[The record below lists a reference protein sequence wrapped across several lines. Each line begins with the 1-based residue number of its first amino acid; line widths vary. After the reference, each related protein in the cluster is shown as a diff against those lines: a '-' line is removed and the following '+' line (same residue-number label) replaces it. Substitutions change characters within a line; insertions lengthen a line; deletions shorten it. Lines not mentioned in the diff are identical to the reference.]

1 MPTILQLRRGST
13 AENDAYTGSV
23 GEITVDT
30 TLSTVRLHDGSTAG
44 GSLVGNLQKNIQI
57 GITGDNEID
66 TSSGNLTIDS
76 AGGTVTIDD
85 NLNISGTTTVS
96 GHILPDTDVTY
107 DLGSS
112 SFKFRDIY
120 LSGTSINL
128 GSATITASGSSI
140 VLPSGSTISGGTGN
154 LATESYVDTAVAN
167 VIDSAPGALDTLN
180 ELAAALGDDA
190 NYASTTTTAL
200 SNRLRIDT
208 NAQGLTSTQKSNAI
222 TNLGLST
229 VATSGS
235 YTDLSNTSSVVTLSG
250 TQTLTNKTISSTNN
264 TITITES
271 NISDLGSYITASS
284 SDTLT
289 NKSGNISQWTNDTGY
304 LTSTNIN
311 TSTSGSNALITLT
324 NSAGGSDSVT
334 LAAGSNI
341 TISESGDTIT
351 IASTASGSALTIQ
364 DEGSTLTTD
373 ATTLNFVGAG
383 VTASGS
389 GSTKTITI
397 SGGSSYTDSD
407 VNTHLNT
414 STASSGEV
422 LSWNGSDYDWVA
434 QSGGGSSLTIQDEGS
449 TLTTDATTLNFTGAG
464 VTASGTGSTK
474 TINIPASGGS
484 STLGGLS
491 DVTISSPTINQVLKY
506 NGSAWV
512 NAADATASGSSDL
525 GAVAEDILPSFD
537 EVYDIGSSTFKWYD
551 GFFTN
556 SINLDTIA
564 LENSSGTLS
573 INSDVTV
580 GSLLADSLFLSENTI
595 TADASTALQYLGDKG
610 VVEINNS
617 NLDVREGDWI
627 GVPVVETT
635 NVVTSSS
642 SSSSSVVDTTY
653 ASSTDYS
660 YAYFDSFQNR
670 IEIEA
675 DTGFNEAFGT
685 KLLNLV
691 AGDEIIFNYY
701 NAVDDEYGGPVT
713 LTLSATPTYQASP
726 KRYFIP
732 YSSVSPSVSGM
743 APDVL
748 NISISET
755 VITTTTTNTTTAV
768 PPLTTGSEGIIR
780 YNKDEGRFEGYN
792 AEGWASLGGLE
803 KDADGNNTVA
813 GNLIVSGDITSTS
826 DKTLKDNIKSIEGAL
841 DIVTKLSGKMFT
853 MKSDETQKEKV
864 GFIAQEIEQHL
875 PQVVSTDPN
884 GIKSVSYG
892 NVAALLVEAIKE
904 LNQKIEDLKK

>member
-44 GSLVGNLQKNIQI
+44 GSLVGNLQKNIQL

-96 GHILPDTDVTY
+96 GHILPDADVTY

-128 GSATITASGSSI
+128 GDATITASGSSI
-140 VLPSGSTISGGTGN
+140 VLPSGSAISGGSGDVVDLNSSQTLTNKTLTSPVISTISNSGTVTIPTGTVT
-154 LATESYVDTAVAN
+154 LASTGYVDTAVAN

-250 TQTLTNKTISSTNN
+250 SQTLTNKTL
-264 TITITES
+264 
-271 NISDLGSYITASS
+271 DDA
-284 SDTLT
+284 TLT
-289 NKSGNISQWTNDTGY
+289 G
-304 LTSTNIN
+304 
-311 TSTSGSNALITLT
+311 TLT
-324 NSAGGSDSVT
+324 AGGGVGTAGQVLKSTGTGVEWGTAAAADTNTTYTVSAVDSGDDAIIRLTGSDASTDDVT

-341 TISESGDTIT
+341 TITPSGDTIT

-364 DEGSTLTTD
+364 DEGSTLSTA
-373 ATTLNFVGAG
+373 ATTLNFVG
-383 VTASGS
+383 S
-389 GSTKTITI
+389 
-397 SGGSSYTDSD
+397 
-407 VNTHLNT
+407 
-414 STASSGEV
+414 
-422 LSWNGSDYDWVA
+422 
-434 QSGGGSSLTIQDEGS
+434 
-449 TLTTDATTLNFTGAG
+449 G

-474 TINIPASGGS
+474 TITISGG
-484 STLGGLS
+484 GG
-491 DVTISSPTINQVLKY
+491 
-506 NGSAWV
+506 GSA
-512 NAADATASGSSDL
+512 DL
-525 GAVAEDILPSFD
+525 SAVSEDILPSFD
-537 EVYDIGSSTFKWYD
+537 EVYDIGSSTYKWYD

-564 LENSSGTLS
+564 LTNSSGTLS

-580 GSLLADSLFLSENTI
+580 GSLLVDSLLLSENTI

-610 VVEINNS
+610 VVEINSS

-635 NVVTSSS
+635 TTNTITVNVSDGDAFSQISANTVKYYDGTTDFGGPVEGNYHYFNFQNSNGANNFLALLNQTDIGSFTAVDSNGDDTTVFTFNGTDVDAQIYIHSSGRTVQWKKSSGTFTSLEPSDDSNIANSALIAEFTSTINTTTSSS
-642 SSSSSVVDTTY
+642 
-653 ASSTDYS
+653 
-660 YAYFDSFQNR
+660 
-670 IEIEA
+670 
-675 DTGFNEAFGT
+675 
-685 KLLNLV
+685 
-691 AGDEIIFNYY
+691 
-701 NAVDDEYGGPVT
+701 
-713 LTLSATPTYQASP
+713 
-726 KRYFIP
+726 
-732 YSSVSPSVSGM
+732 
-743 APDVL
+743 
-748 NISISET
+748 
-755 VITTTTTNTTTAV
+755 TTT
-768 PPLTTGSEGIIR
+768 PPLTTGAEGIIR

-803 KDADGNNTVA
+803 TNEAGDNIIT
-813 GNLIVSGDITSTS
+813 GNLVVSGDITSTS

-853 MKSDETQKEKV
+853 MKSDETQKEKI

-875 PQVVSTDPN
+875 PQVVSTDSN

-904 LNQKIEDLKK
+904 LNQKIEDLTK

>member
-1 MPTILQLRRGST
+1 MAVTYNLKGTTNSSFQIGKKGVVLTPADNTSATTVTFPNATGTAALLESTQTFTGAITFDASGNSVLVSDTLRIAQSGSGLRMT
-13 AENDAYTGSV
+13 NVGAFDNDGSDNFRIYGTNNLYLRANGENGSGLSIDSTNQDV
-23 GEITVDT
+23 TVDND
-30 TLSTVRLHDGSTAG
+30 LI
-44 GSLVGNLQKNIQI
+44 VG
-57 GITGDNEID
+57 
-66 TSSGNLTIDS
+66 GNLT
-76 AGGTVTIDD
+76 VQ
-85 NLNISGTTTVS
+85 GTTTTVDS
-96 GHILPDTDVTY
+96 TTVNVQNAFVFEGTTADDFETTLTVTDPTA
-107 DLGSS
+107 D
-112 SFKFRDIY
+112 R
-120 LSGTSINL
+120 
-128 GSATITASGSSI
+128 TIT
-140 VLPSGSTISGGTGN
+140 LPNATGT
-154 LATESYVDTAVAN
+154 VA
-167 VIDSAPGALDTLN
+167 
-180 ELAAALGDDA
+180 
-190 NYASTTTTAL
+190 
-200 SNRLRIDT
+200 
-208 NAQGLTSTQKSNAI
+208 LTS
-222 TNLGLST
+222 
-229 VATSGS
+229 
-235 YTDLSNTSSVVTLSG
+235 DLT
-250 TQTLTNKTISSTNN
+250 
-264 TITITES
+264 
-271 NISDLGSYITASS
+271 SYITASS

-289 NKSGNISQWTNDTGY
+289 NKSGNISQWTNNAGY

-449 TLTTDATTLNFTGAG
+449 TLTTDATTLNFVGAG
-464 VTASGTGSTK
+464 VTASGSGSTK
-474 TINIPASGGS
+474 TITISGGA
-484 STLGGLS
+484 STIGALS
-491 DVTISSPTINQVLKY
+491 AVTITSPALNQVLKY

-512 NAADATASGSSDL
+512 NAADATGSGSADL

-537 EVYDIGSSTFKWYD
+537 EIYDIGSSTYKWYD
-551 GFFTN
+551 GYFTN

-564 LENSSGTLS
+564 LTNSSGTLS
-573 INSDVTV
+573 INSDVIV
-580 GSLLADSLFLSENTI
+580 GSLLVDSLLLSENTI